1 MLEHQPSAANYDQS
15 RVHVARR
22 TSASHYWRKEI
33 LPHRRPVTFPF
44 WIKDACEEE
53 RLQTFGQ
60 DYRDQRYVYLVIED
74 FKHLVCESDYV
85 RCLSYML

>member
-1 MLEHQPSAANYDQS
+1 MRQEHDKYPSIAIVDCTLRVANTDLKIARMLEHQPSAANYDQS

-44 WIKDACEEE
+44 WIKDAREEE
-53 RLQTFGQ
+53 RLQTFG
-60 DYRDQRYVYLVIED
+60 
-74 FKHLVCESDYV
+74 
-85 RCLSYML
+85 

>member
-1 MLEHQPSAANYDQS
+1 MINIHQSRSSIARCVWQTRILIARMLEHQPSAENYDQS

-44 WIKDACEEE
+44 WIKDAREEE
-53 RLQTFGQ
+53 RLQTFG
-60 DYRDQRYVYLVIED
+60 
-74 FKHLVCESDYV
+74 
-85 RCLSYML
+85 